1 MRSSRDTSSET
12 DASTQVAQQAEQAGQ
27 KGEQTSLSKGLT
39 GRHIQFMAL
48 GSAIGTGLFYGSAD
62 AIKAAGPIV
71 LLAYIV
77 AGAAVFIVM
86 RSLGEMAVRNP
97 VAGAFSDY
105 ATRYLGRYLGFTT
118 GWTYVFCMLVVS
130 IADVT
135 AVSVYMGLWF
145 PNAPRWIWAAAV
157 VLLIAGINT
166 RHVKVFGEMEFWM
179 SIIKVG
185 AVIAMILGGI
195 AILIFGMS
203 VPGEATP
210 GLHNLFEHGGL
221 APNGWIGILACLTM
235 VVFSFGGI
243 ETIAVT
249 AGEADD
255 PHTAI
260 PRAVNSV
267 PIRILLFYVLALGVI
282 MTLVPWHHMSSETSP
297 FVQIFATLGIPAAQH
312 ILNVVV
318 LTAAISAINANSY
331 GAGRMLFGMAH
342 LGQSPRA
349 FTRTTGNGVPW
360 AAALLMMGALTVGVV
375 LNFLMPESAFAVVA
389 SVGAF
394 AITWLWCMVLLSH
407 TAMRIKLRRAGV
419 PKEELEFPVPLWPI
433 TPIFA
438 GSFLLLVIGLMAW
451 FPGTRVSLIAGA
463 VWIALISA
471 IYLVTTWVKKRQTQ

>member
-12 DASTQVAQQAEQAGQ
+12 DASPQVGHQTG
-27 KGEQTSLSKGLT
+27 QTSLSKGLT

-86 RSLGEMAVRNP
+86 RALGEMAVRNP

-145 PNAPRWIWAAAV
+145 PNAPQWIWAAAV

-185 AVIAMILGGI
+185 AVI
-195 AILIFGMS
+195 LIFGMS

-210 GLHNLFEHGGL
+210 GLHNLFDHGGL
-221 APNGWIGILACLTM
+221 APNGVMGILACLTM

-282 MTLVPWHHMSSETSP
+282 MTLVPWNHMSSDTSP
-297 FVQIFATLGIPAAQH
+297 FVQIFAALGIPAAQH

-349 FTRTTGNGVPW
+349 FTRTTGKGVPW

-407 TAMRIKLRRAGV
+407 TAMRIKLRREGV
-419 PKEELEFPVPLWPI
+419 PKKDLEFPVPLWPI

-463 VWIALISA
+463 VWIAVISA